1 MDWSLCVACNLPVL
15 KYDVFFYN
23 YTSSFMSLQTFFVT
37 GEIDKITNFEVINP
51 HVGIRRSDEIEVC
64 GHITIIN
71 IYSVNLYYLSFIS
84 VEINFYWN
92 IHRMRVVMITVT
104 APAVDGGLS

>member
-1 MDWSLCVACNLPVL
+1 
-15 KYDVFFYN
+15 
-23 YTSSFMSLQTFFVT
+23 MSLQTFFVT

-51 HVGIRRSDEIEVC
+51 HVGIRRSDENEVC

-104 APAVDGGLS
+104 APAVGGGLS

>member
-1 MDWSLCVACNLPVL
+1 
-15 KYDVFFYN
+15 
-23 YTSSFMSLQTFFVT
+23 MSLQTFFVT

-51 HVGIRRSDEIEVC
+51 HVGIRRSDENEVC

-84 VEINFYWN
+84 LLKYSPHACSDDYSHSSSCWW
-92 IHRMRVVMITVT
+92 RVIIRTQ
-104 APAVDGGLS
+104 LY

>member
-1 MDWSLCVACNLPVL
+1 
-15 KYDVFFYN
+15 
-23 YTSSFMSLQTFFVT
+23 MSLQTFFVT
-37 GEIDKITNFEVINP
+37 GEIDKITNFEVITP
-51 HVGIRRSDEIEVC
+51 HVGIRRSDENEVC
-64 GHITIIN
+64 GHINIIN

-104 APAVDGGLS
+104 ATAVGGGLS